1 MQPTKKR
8 ANGIVG
14 AIVPDSGRDPETGR
28 FTDGH
33 PGGPGRPKGKRSAEL
48 RRELL
53 AGTDINEL
61 RAVWAKLLELAKGG
75 DLPAIKEVLDRTLG
89 RPVQAVDV
97 EATETGPMLIQL
109 NFDDA
114 G

>member
-1 MQPTKKR
+1 MQPTNKR
-8 ANGIVG
+8 EMRDDLAING
-14 AIVPDSGRDPETGR
+14 ALGRDGAGR
-28 FTDGH
+28 FTEGN
-33 PGGPGRPKGKRSAEL
+33 PGGPGRPKGKRTAEL

-61 RAVWAKLLELAKGG
+61 REVWAKLIELAKGG

>member
-8 ANGIVG
+8 TNGVAG

-28 FTDGH
+28 FIEGH
-33 PGGPGRPKGKRSAEL
+33 PGGPGRPKGKRTAEL

-53 AGTDINEL
+53 AETDINEL
-61 RAVWAKLLELAKGG
+61 RQVWAKLLELAKGG
-75 DLPAIKEVLDRTLG
+75 DLAAIKEVLDRTLG

-97 EATETGPMLIQL
+97 EPNDAGPMSITLQ
-109 NFDDA
+109 FDDA